1 MGSLRKTRGRS
12 RRPNLD
18 DAINMQGEVSIGDR
32 TKGKHGNTRSTKLK
46 SRKVGGSRS
55 SSSSRASLID
65 ANDMN
70 VL

>member
-1 MGSLRKTRGRS
+1 M
-12 RRPNLD
+12 D